1 MNDMMKDNYFI
12 KDWMNTVRTT
22 VKLNYPDLKDGELD
36 DFLYSIIDNNIK
48 VPIATLDNN
57 YIHTTKRV
65 DVLTL
70 MQWIKNNN
78 FIIAG
83 NGTIFKNHSQEYNPS
98 IHFLIDLKKS
108 RDNMKSAMKKLDP
121 KTYEYAMKDM
131 GQLNE
136 KLLMNSDYGAGG
148 SDITYFYNLYCA
160 VCTTATGQSMI
171 STAVTCFENFF
182 SDNVKFIDFDDCS
195 QYITNILNEPFNG
208 DMSLVEDKKAHE
220 VFERL
225 KSKFIEYKENY
236 DYPLFSMLINLDQDN
251 LNRLYYKNNLYEFS
265 KMPKVKKLLFK
276 IIDETD
282 LFLDPNKPPQEVMDD
297 LKLLWSWMEEFVYY
311 DYFAYN
317 RIGRVTCDERDSIVT
332 IDTDSAMICLAPWVD
347 FIFDEIIKNDDK
359 IIASTYKN
367 YNYEINGRN
376 MEFDGSKMLIY
387 KICNSIT
394 YIASQVIG
402 RHLKKFAIT
411 SGVPEE
417 YHNRIHMKSEF
428 LFRKMLL
435 STTKKRYM
443 AKIMLREGTVF
454 EKTEVKGLD
463 FLKSECNE
471 FTRKFISDL
480 MNEEFLEKPTDEVV
494 VKNMVNG
501 TRELAEAVR
510 NSLERGEKTFLT
522 PKKCKEA
529 AAYKIPWSEM
539 SFKGAYAWNML
550 YPDMGIEFPDTVDI
564 VHLTIRKLEDIEI
577 IKDSHPDI
585 YNKIKRYI
593 FESKID
599 EVRSKG
605 LMVLAIPKNIPT
617 IPDWCKPF
625 INYDKI
631 INDNTTKMRPLLE
644 ALGVQIIQTS
654 STMDRYS
661 NIIEF

>member
-1 MNDMMKDNYFI
+1 MDDRMKDNYFI

-22 VKLNYPDLKDGELD
+22 VKLNFPDIKDGELD
-36 DFLYSIIDNNIK
+36 DFLYSIIENNIK

-57 YIHTTKRV
+57 YVHTTKRA

-70 MQWIKNNN
+70 MQWVKDNN

-108 RDNMKSAMKKLDP
+108 RDSMKSAMKKLDP
-121 KTYEYAMKDM
+121 STYEYAMKDM

-208 DMSLVEDKKAHE
+208 DMSLVDDKKAHE

-225 KSKFIEYKENY
+225 KAKFIEYKPNY
-236 DYPLFSMLINLDQDN
+236 DFPLFNMIINLDQDN
-251 LNRLYYKNNLYEFS
+251 LNRLYYKNNLYDFARL
-265 KMPKVKKLLFK
+265 PKVKKLLFK
-276 IIDETD
+276 IIDEVD
-282 LFLDPNKPPQEVMDD
+282 LFLDPNKPPKEVISD
-297 LKLLWSWMEEFVYY
+297 LELLWSWMNEFVYY
-311 DYFAYN
+311 DYFAFN
-317 RIGRVTCDERDSIVT
+317 RIGRVTSDERDNIVT

-347 FIFDEIIKNDDK
+347 FMFDEVIKNDSRIMNK
-359 IIASTYKN
+359 TYN
-367 YNYEINGRN
+367 TYTYNINGDDVK
-376 MEFDGSKMLIY
+376 FDGNKMLVY

-394 YIASQVIG
+394 YVASQVIG
-402 RHLKKFAIT
+402 KHLKKFAIT
-411 SGVPEE
+411 SGIPEE

-435 STTKKRYM
+435 TMTKKRYM
-443 AKIMLREGTVF
+443 AKIMLREGTLY

-463 FLKSECNE
+463 HLKSECND
-471 FTRKFISDL
+471 FTRNFITKL
-480 MNEEFLEKPTDEVV
+480 MNDEFLEKTNDEVI
-494 VKNMVNG
+494 VKNIVNG

-510 NSLERGEKTFLT
+510 NSLEKGEKTFLT

-529 AAYKIPWSEM
+529 LAYKAPWSE
-539 SFKGAYAWNML
+539 SAFRAAYAWNMI

-564 VHLTIRKLEDIEI
+564 VQLNIHKLEDI
-577 IKDSHPDI
+577 KDVKQLDPEV
-585 YNKIKRYI
+585 YNRIKRYI
-593 FESKID
+593 FESKIK
-599 EVRSKG
+599 EVQSKG
-605 LMVLAIPKNIPT
+605 ITVLAIPKNIPE
-617 IPDWCKPF
+617 IPEWCRPY

-644 ALGVQIIQTS
+644 ALGIQIIQTS

>member
-22 VKLNYPDLKDGELD
+22 VKLNYPDINDGELD
-36 DFLYSIIDNNIK
+36 EFLYSIIENNIK

-57 YIHTTKRV
+57 YIHTTKKV

-70 MQWIKNNN
+70 IQWVKNNN

-83 NGTIFKNHSQEYNPS
+83 NGTIFKNHEQEYNPS

-121 KTYEYAMKDM
+121 STYEYAMKDM

-171 STAVTCFENFF
+171 STAMCCFEDFF

-195 QYITNILNEPFNG
+195 QYITNVINEPFNG
-208 DMSLVEDKKAHE
+208 DMSLVEDKRAHE

-225 KSKFIEYKENY
+225 KSKFIEYKDSY
-236 DYPLFSMLINLDQDN
+236 DYPLFSMLMNIDQDN
-251 LNRLYYKNNLYEFS
+251 LNRLFYKNNLYSFARL
-265 KMPKVKKLLFK
+265 PKVKKLLFK

-282 LFLDPNKPPQEVMDD
+282 LFLDPNKPPKENKSD
-297 LKLLWSWMEEFVYY
+297 LELLWSWIEEWVVYN
-311 DYFAYN
+311 YFAFN
-317 RIGRVTCDERDSIVT
+317 RIGRLTCDPRDTVCT
-332 IDTDSAMICLAPWVD
+332 IDTDSNMLCLAPWFD
-347 FIFDEIIKNDDK
+347 FMIDEVIKGDRK
-359 IIASTYKN
+359 IIESTYKN
-367 YNYEINGRN
+367 YTYEINGED
-376 MEFDGSKMLIY
+376 MVFEGEKMLVY
-387 KICNSIT
+387 KICNTIT
-394 YIASQVIG
+394 YIASQVIAK
-402 RHLKKFAIT
+402 HLKKFAIN

-428 LFRKMLL
+428 LFRKMMLT
-435 STTKKRYM
+435 TTKKRYM

-454 EKTEVKGLD
+454 EKREVKGLD

-471 FTRKFISDL
+471 FTREFISKL
-480 MNEEFLEKPTDEVV
+480 MNNELLEKTTDDIV
-494 VKNMVNG
+494 VKNVVNG
-501 TRELAEAVR
+501 TRELAESVR
-510 NSLERGEKTFLT
+510 NSLEKGEKTFLT

-529 AAYKIPWSEM
+529 AAYKMPWSEQ
-539 SFKGAYAWNML
+539 SFRGAYAWNMI

-564 VHLTIRKLEDIEI
+564 VHLNIHKIEDISDLEN
-577 IKDSHPDI
+577 KYPEI
-585 YNKIKRYI
+585 YNRIKRFI
-593 FESKID
+593 FESKLE
-599 EVRSKG
+599 EVRKKA
-605 LMVLAIPKNIPT
+605 LTVLAIPKNIPE
-617 IPDWCKPF
+617 IPEWCRPY

-644 ALGVQIIQTS
+644 ALGIQIIQTD
-654 STMDRYS
+654 STTDRYS